1 MSGVRY
7 RADVKWQDEDDEEA
21 EVPGQQGPQEDHPL
35 LLSHVSIALQEVKCQ
50 EKHNNNHDSECSAA
64 HSDRPTGRRQ
74 EVMVSEED
82 KRVIKN
88 MVNNVI

>member
-1 MSGVRY
+1 MSEVWY

-35 LLSHVSIALQEVKCQ
+35 LLPHVSIALQEEKCQ

-64 HSDRPTGRRQ
+64 HSDGSTGGRQ

-88 MVNNVI
+88 M